1 MNYKKIVLKIGVS
14 LIILTAIER
23 FCYYKTAGFALH
35 KVISTFPSD
44 SRYDIASIKESDIK
58 QVNGIL
64 KQKFYFLD
72 KGRQAYAFISE
83 DGQYVL
89 KLLKCSYIRVPYLI
103 KHLPAFGKLKQM
115 RDAWIERKE
124 DIRHKTFTSCKLSYE
139 ELKEETGLIF
149 VHLNPVQ
156 QVEKPVQ
163 IIDRIGIALTVDLND
178 TVFAIQ
184 KTAVLS
190 TDRLQNAIER
200 KDSEQVERLLD
211 DLIAFTVN
219 RSLKG
224 IDDADKSGLPRNF
237 GYIDGHIVQIDI
249 GAFIKQQAP
258 YPAEV
263 IEQILQDKFSRLK
276 NQLQKKFPNILPF
289 LEERIKTRCKREMNL
304 EESI

>member
-14 LIILTAIER
+14 LIIITAVER

-35 KVISTFPSD
+35 KIISTFPSD
-44 SRYDIASIKESDIK
+44 SRYDIASITEDDIE

-64 KQKFYFLD
+64 NQKFYFLD

-103 KHLPAFGKLKQM
+103 KHLPAFGRLKQM
-115 RDAWIERKE
+115 RDAWIERRE
-124 DIRHKTFTSCKLSYE
+124 NIHHKTFISCKLSYE

-149 VHLNPVQ
+149 VHLNPVK

-163 IIDRIGIALTVDLND
+163 IIDRIGIAFTLDLND

-184 KTAVLS
+184 KTAVLA

-200 KDSEQVERLLD
+200 KDSEQVEHLLD

-224 IDDADKSGLPRNF
+224 IDDADKSGMPRNF

-249 GAFIKQQAP
+249 GAFSKQQP
-258 YPAEV
+258 PHPAEV

-276 NQLQKKFPNILPF
+276 NQLQEHFPDSLPF
-289 LEERIKTRCKREMNL
+289 LEERIQTSCKSRINP

>member
-1 MNYKKIVLKIGVS
+1 MNYKKIVLKIGLS
-14 LIILTAIER
+14 LIILTAVER
-23 FCYYKTAGFALH
+23 FCYHKTAGFALH

-44 SRYDIASIKESDIK
+44 SRYDIPSITAGDIE

-103 KHLPAFGKLKQM
+103 KHLPAFGIIKQL
-115 RDAWIERKE
+115 RDASIERRE
-124 DIRHKTFTSCKLSYE
+124 NIHHKTFTSCRLSYE

-156 QVEKPVQ
+156 QVEQPVQ
-163 IIDRIGIALTVDLND
+163 IFDRIGIALTVDVNY
-178 TVFAIQ
+178 TAFAIQ
-184 KTAVLS
+184 KTAVLA
-190 TDRLQNAIER
+190 TDRLQNAIDR
-200 KDSEQVERLLD
+200 KDSGELEHLLD
-211 DLIAFTVN
+211 DLIEFTVN

-224 IDDADKSGLPRNF
+224 IDDADKSGMPRNF

-249 GAFIKQQAP
+249 GAFSKQQAAHP
-258 YPAEV
+258 DEV

-276 NQLQKKFPNILPF
+276 NQLQQKFPHSLPF
-289 LEERIKTRCKREMNL
+289 LEERIKTSCKRQINP

>member
-1 MNYKKIVLKIGVS
+1 MNYKKIVLKIGLS
-14 LIILTAIER
+14 LIILTAVER

-44 SRYDIASIKESDIK
+44 TRYDIPSITAGDIE

-103 KHLPAFGKLKQM
+103 KHLPAFGIIKQL
-115 RDAWIERKE
+115 RDASIERRE
-124 DIRHKTFTSCKLSYE
+124 NIHHKTFTSCRLSYE

-156 QVEKPVQ
+156 QVEQPVQ
-163 IIDRIGIALTVDLND
+163 IFDRIGIALTVDVNY
-178 TVFAIQ
+178 TAFAIQ
-184 KTAVLS
+184 KTAVLA
-190 TDRLQNAIER
+190 TDRLQNAIDR
-200 KDSEQVERLLD
+200 KDSGEVEHLLD
-211 DLIAFTVN
+211 DLIEFTVN

-224 IDDADKSGLPRNF
+224 IDDADKSGMPRNF

-249 GAFIKQQAP
+249 GAFSKKQAAHP
-258 YPAEV
+258 DEV

-276 NQLQKKFPNILPF
+276 NQLQQKFPLSLPF
-289 LEERIKTRCKREMNL
+289 LEERIKTSSKRQINP